1 MEKAEIMT
9 PSTDNIKDEV
19 IQYIEKM
26 DEYQLRFILSLIK
39 KLFRLPD

>member
-1 MEKAEIMT
+1 MLET
-9 PSTDNIKDEV
+9 LKDELLQN
-19 IQYIEKM
+19 IDKM

>member
-1 MEKAEIMT
+1 MQETLKNEL
-9 PSTDNIKDEV
+9 
-19 IQYIEKM
+19 IQHANKM